1 MSSLLGWSVRW
12 RRLMTLEYLTAL
24 QGLLRS
30 IVDAEELQQQA
41 EREVQNPGRW
51 GLTFPLPLLGPC
63 VEPRMLGHPDLT
75 RQEVP

>member
-1 MSSLLGWSVRW
+1 MRW

-24 QGLLRS
+24 HGLLRS

-41 EREVQNPGRW
+41 EREFQNRP
-51 GLTFPLPLLGPC
+51 LGPHVPHFQSWAC
-63 VEPRMLGHPDLT
+63 LEPRMLGRPDLT